1 MLVLSRRRDESV
13 VVGDEVLVTVQE
25 VLDQQGGRIAGAKV
39 RLGFQ
44 SPRHVAIFRS
54 ECQDRD
60 LTDGSPRRGSRRTYV
75 LAGKLITVPD
85 ALVRLSIQV
94 PHRIPVCRNGQP
106 LVASLPVEPIDASRS
121 AAKATYDIVC
131 REEDRVTI
139 CNNIVIAT
147 LDIQQFVPNRRL
159 QPAA

>member
-25 VLDQQGGRIAGAKV
+25 ISDQQGGRIAGAKV

-60 LTDGSPRRGSRRTYV
+60 LTDGFPRRGSRRTYV
-75 LAGKLITVPD
+75 LSGKLISVPD

-94 PHRIPVCRNGQP
+94 PHRIPVCCNSQP
-106 LVASLPVEPIDASRS
+106 LVASPPAEPIDAARS

-147 LDIQQFVPNRRL
+147 LDVQRFVPNRRL